1 MEDLEALANET
12 KESAPPPPAPVE
24 AEEEERPEEQYEVE
38 SGVSF
43 DDIVSFTMLL
53 ETAVMLIAIAIFT
66 VFFVF

>member
-24 AEEEERPEEQYEVE
+24 AEEERPEEQYEVE

>member
-1 MEDLEALANET
+1 MEDLENLEKSNIEPASLP
-12 KESAPPPPAPVE
+12 ESSEA
-24 AEEEERPEEQYEVE
+24 AEEDIVEDQYEPE

-66 VFFVF
+66 IFFVL